1 MTDARPVHGRPRAAA
16 AALAFAGAALVLLV
30 GREALAAA
38 SPAAVVAVAAAALFG
53 LAALGAR
60 LIRPRL
66 ASDNPATLTAP
77 AMGAMAVCLPV
88 ALLGERL
95 TTSLAGGLAGLGLSV
110 GLTGLVVGAGLAV
123 ALAAGK
129 EAGETSGR
137 LLWTIV
143 GGAVAGA
150 LFVAFVAVP
159 KLSPLN
165 ACLDGGIGC
174 AAVGIICASAAP
186 HGKRSLE
193 TWLSVLALVFVLLL
207 PLSSLIDARSSAWC
221 DPAAAPAAVK
231 PAP

>member
-1 MTDARPVHGRPRAAA
+1 
-16 AALAFAGAALVLLV
+16 
-30 GREALAAA
+30 
-38 SPAAVVAVAAAALFG
+38 
-53 LAALGAR
+53 
-60 LIRPRL
+60 
-66 ASDNPATLTAP
+66 
-77 AMGAMAVCLPV
+77 MG
-88 ALLGERL
+88 
-95 TTSLAGGLAGLGLSV
+95 AGGLVGLGLAV

-123 ALAAGK
+123 ARAAVR
-129 EAGETSGR
+129 EAGQTSAR
-137 LLWTIV
+137 LLWTIA

-150 LFVAFVAVP
+150 IFVIVVAVP

-221 DPAAAPAAVK
+221 DPAAAPALPVAAK